1 MTSELKDTIPLMT
14 SDSYVARFQAEY
26 WQTRIRYEKLKQMI
40 QRYLDRTLPFVPRCP
55 IEILRGQQN
64 AMGHYLNML
73 ETRAR
78 VEKIDLEE
86 FPTEEEEND
95 EPCENRHGS
104 HAEDRGQAAVQHVS
118 GADQVV
124 LPRPG
129 ERGRL

>member
-73 ETRAR
+73 ENRAR

-86 FPTEEEEND
+86 FPVEEEEESD
-95 EPCENRHGS
+95 EPCENRHGGD
-104 HAEDRGQAAVQHVS
+104 AEDR
-118 GADQVV
+118 
-124 LPRPG
+124 R
-129 ERGRL
+129 